1 MSREDE
7 LRSQFKESRDKAPSV
22 LVVDHDPLM
31 VALLTG
37 VLKSRN
43 YAVLKS
49 YSGAEALRIL
59 KEQQVDLVICD
70 VMMPSM
76 TGYEFMQRVR
86 QETPGSE
93 VPFVFM
99 TSNDTFAG
107 LQATQDTKEKEMD
120 PVVPKSAEPHELLSL
135 VRRKL
140 GDFAAAEALT
150 KRDFD
155 AYRRRVVHTL
165 SHEFRTPLTA
175 INIGMELLMEHRG
188 TLDTDK
194 ARNLLEAVRR
204 GGLRLEKLVK
214 DFLTLQQIEAGM
226 TAEAFALS
234 SAEVSVSTLLEHFIV
249 AKASTYEKEGVVF
262 KISDASRGARIKV
275 VEPQILDCIDRLV
288 SNAEKFSPDN
298 KMIEIELWT
307 SEAEVGISVKDH
319 GCGIDRDKIADAC
332 DVFGQI
338 DREHNEQQGSGLG
351 LPIVRSYVTSHE
363 GRLEFHQRQGGGT
376 EVALVLPK
384 VHSKATST
392 PISTIEH

>member
-1 MSREDE
+1 
-7 LRSQFKESRDKAPSV
+7 
-22 LVVDHDPLM
+22 
-31 VALLTG
+31 
-37 VLKSRN
+37 
-43 YAVLKS
+43 
-49 YSGAEALRIL
+49 
-59 KEQQVDLVICD
+59 
-70 VMMPSM
+70 
-76 TGYEFMQRVR
+76 
-86 QETPGSE
+86 
-93 VPFVFM
+93 
-99 TSNDTFAG
+99 
-107 LQATQDTKEKEMD
+107 
-120 PVVPKSAEPHELLSL
+120 
-135 VRRKL
+135 
-140 GDFAAAEALT
+140 
-150 KRDFD
+150 
-155 AYRRRVVHTL
+155 
-165 SHEFRTPLTA
+165 
-175 INIGMELLMEHRG
+175 
-188 TLDTDK
+188 
-194 ARNLLEAVRR
+194 VRR

-262 KISDASRGARIKV
+262 KISDASRGARIKI
-275 VEPQILDCIDRLV
+275 VESQILDCIDRLV

-363 GRLEFHQRQGGGT
+363 GRLEFNQRQGGGT
-376 EVALVLPK
+376 EVVLVLPK

>member
-7 LRSQFKESRDKAPSV
+7 RGSQSKDGRDKTPSV
-22 LVVDHDPLM
+22 LIVDHDPLM

-43 YAVLKS
+43 YSVIKS

-59 KEQQVDLVICD
+59 KNQSVDLIICD
-70 VMMPSM
+70 VVMPSM
-76 TGYEFMQRVR
+76 TGYEFMQRVKN
-86 QETPGSE
+86 ETKASE

-99 TSNDTFAG
+99 TSNDTFAA
-107 LQATQDTKEKEMD
+107 LPPIHEVKESE

-188 TLDTDK
+188 NLDSDK
-194 ARNLLEAVRR
+194 AGSILEAVRR

-214 DFLTLQQIEAGM
+214 DFLTLQQIEAGIA
-226 TAEAFALS
+226 TEAFVSS
-234 SAEVSVSTLLEHFIV
+234 SAEMAASTLLEHFIV
-249 AKASTYEKEGVVF
+249 AKAAAYEKEGIQFTV
-262 KISDASRGARIKV
+262 SDSSKGARIKV
-275 VEPQILDCIDRLV
+275 VEAQILDCIDRLV
-288 SNAEKFSPDN
+288 SNAEKFSPAHRT
-298 KMIEIELWT
+298 IEIELWT
-307 SEAEVGISVKDH
+307 SEAEVGFSIKDR
-319 GCGIDRDKIADAC
+319 GCGIDREKLADAC
-332 DVFGQI
+332 DIFGQI
-338 DREHNEQQGSGLG
+338 NREQNEQQGGGLG
-351 LPIVRSYVTSHE
+351 LPIVSSYVTSHK
-363 GRLEFHQRQGGGT
+363 GRLEFSQRQGGGT
-376 EVALVLPK
+376 KVMLVLPK
-384 VHSKATST
+384 VTSKENTNPSST
-392 PISTIEH
+392 LEH